1 MRNSNQLLNCE
12 KGKRCFILAN
22 GPSLR
27 EHNLALLK
35 KELVIGMN
43 ASTILEKE
51 YYFFQKYYVLSDLR
65 FLNNPLKRRIAT
77 SDLSPETVRILRSDL
92 YDYDDKSLKNIT
104 YYVKSIGRDG
114 FSDNISKGFYFG
126 CSTTLLAIQ
135 LAATLG
141 CDNIY
146 ILGLDLSNYIN
157 SKIRFYQED
166 IVQEYDL
173 YISTQIFNI
182 CKAYNELCKKNIKI
196 YHCNKK
202 SLISPYLPFC
212 CYDHLF

>member
-1 MRNSNQLLNCE
+1 MRNSKQLLNRE

-27 EHNLALLK
+27 EHNLTLLK

-51 YYFFQKYYVLSDLR
+51 YHYLHTYYVLSDLR
-65 FLNNPLKRRIAT
+65 FITHPLKRRFAT
-77 SDLSPETVRILRSDL
+77 TGLSPETVRILRSEL
-92 YDYDDKSLKNIT
+92 YNYDDNNLKNIT

-146 ILGLDLSNYIN
+146 ILGLDLSNYIDP
-157 SKIRFYQED
+157 KIRFYTED
-166 IVQEYDL
+166 IIQEYDL
-173 YISTQIFNI
+173 FISTQIFNI
-182 CKAYNELCKKNIKI
+182 CNAYKELHNKNIKI

-202 SLISPYLPFC
+202 SLISPYIPFC
-212 CYDHLF
+212 CYNHLF